1 MIVRQFLQWV
11 RQAPPGERAE
21 ATSAL
26 ARAYLYSD
34 LSADDL
40 AAAEGAMIMLLDDAS
55 PLVRRAMAEAFA
67 SAEGAPQIVVHALA
81 SDQPDVALPILAH
94 SPLLVEDDLV
104 DLIATGD
111 TVVQVAIA
119 GRQFLTRGLAAA
131 IAEVGSA
138 EACLTLLENPELDAA
153 PFSLDRII
161 ERFGH
166 LAPIRENLMA
176 RDDLSMAMRH
186 ALLTKLSQTLAGFV
200 AARHWLGPEHAE
212 FTTRE
217 ACEKATVALAADTSY
232 DEVGALVQH
241 LRQTGQ
247 LTAGMLLR
255 ALLSGNVVLFEEALA
270 ELSGMSIDRV
280 TAYIHDKSISG
291 FRALYREAGL
301 PDVAYP
307 AFREALSS
315 MRAGLLVG
323 EQGGASRLKR
333 RMVER
338 VLDACMGER
347 SEETASLLA
356 LLRRFSVEAAREEAR
371 LFCDDLVAEADIV
384 AADQSYAAAEPVLIA
399 DEQSCTEMELAIIE
413 AYQSS
418 TMSEP
423 ALIEADQSCATPEP
437 ALLELD
443 QDNEI
448 DPAFIPAEQAYTET
462 RLVAA

>member
-1 MIVRQFLQWV
+1 
-11 RQAPPGERAE
+11 
-21 ATSAL
+21 
-26 ARAYLYSD
+26 
-34 LSADDL
+34 
-40 AAAEGAMIMLLDDAS
+40 
-55 PLVRRAMAEAFA
+55 MAEAFA

-255 ALLSGNVVLFEEALA
+255 ALLSGNVVFFEEALA

-338 VLDACMGER
+338 VLGACMGER

-384 AADQSYAAAEPVLIA
+384 AADQSYASAEPVLIA

-443 QDNEI
+443 QDTEI

>member
-255 ALLSGNVVLFEEALA
+255 ALLSGNVVFFEEALA